1 MISNLR
7 LFLIQYQLLI
17 YWTKPKNPK
26 SIYVEKEANEIHF
39 VLKFYLIDHTESI
52 FQKPIDRKYRES
64 HAFNIFSFPRARELS

>member
-1 MISNLR
+1 MASEIEIEFIVLGYVMISNLR

-39 VLKFYLIDHTESI
+39 VLSST
-52 FQKPIDRKYRES
+52 
-64 HAFNIFSFPRARELS
+64 